1 MNAANYF
8 VGKNPLIVA
17 RNGELIGA
25 ITSVEGPVV
34 DHQAFS
40 GTAKYI
46 CGF

>member
-17 RNGELIGA
+17 RNGA